1 MGNKGSM
8 IMTQL
13 QSMSSSWSAVSHLY
27 KSHRYLKQCHPT
39 PPMQENFAHKLKLV
53 AAFQVLQNNPSPMTI
68 LSQGESHGHII
79 HTWSAA
85 SKGVLFVC
93 WYIAS
98 ELGTVS
104 KPLQALPIG
113 PKKVPVQAWPSK
125 SAAYASQQISNFY
138 RALSGDSS
146 TASAII
152 VGTWGG
158 H

>member
-1 MGNKGSM
+1 
-8 IMTQL
+8 MTQL

-104 KPLQALPIG
+104 KPCKPFQLVPRRFQCKPG
-113 PKKVPVQAWPSK
+113 PANQLHMHRSR
-125 SAAYASQQISNFY
+125 SATFIA
-138 RALSGDSS
+138 
-146 TASAII
+146 
-152 VGTWGG
+152 